1 MFSGLSRCFSFIAH
15 VMAHK
20 LIPKRDLPD
29 NSHSKKRKK
38 RARER
43 DTRRER
49 YLSLVKGTRRG
60 AATGTGGKSK
70 MKQGEKKKGSSGFG
84 AD

>member
-29 NSHSKKRKK
+29 DSHSKKK

-43 DTRRER
+43 DTQRER
-49 YLSLVKGTRRG
+49 YLSLVKGMRRG
-60 AATGTGGKSK
+60 AV
-70 MKQGEKKKGSSGFG
+70 SSTVQ
-84 AD
+84 

>member
-29 NSHSKKRKK
+29 DFHSKKEGKRKRHSEGK
-38 RARER
+38 ILILKSSKGHEER
-43 DTRRER
+43 
-49 YLSLVKGTRRG
+49 GC
-60 AATGTGGKSK
+60 
-70 MKQGEKKKGSSGFG
+70 
-84 AD
+84 